1 VEAARR
7 ATADDLGVVT
17 DLARRGIAELE
28 PQRGGAVWVR
38 REARREPLE
47 PVFRRLLT
55 DDDHGLFVGT
65 IDGVVVGYAAVHRE
79 DVYPDGVLA
88 VIDDLYVEPDARA
101 VGVGEALMDE
111 LVAWAR
117 GHSCLG
123 IDALVL
129 PGNRESKNFFETF
142 GLTARAIVVHRSLDR
157 SDPT

>member
-1 VEAARR
+1 VEAARQ
-7 ATADDLGVVT
+7 ATTDDLGVVT
-17 DLARRGIAELE
+17 DLARQAIAELE

-65 IDGVVVGYAAVHRE
+65 IDQVIVGYAAVHRE
-79 DVYPDGVLA
+79 EVYPDGVLA
-88 VIDDLYVEPDARA
+88 VIDDLYVEPEGRA
-101 VGVGEALMDE
+101 VGVGEALMEE

-117 GHSCLG
+117 RRSCFG

-129 PGNRESKNFFETF
+129 PGNRASKNFFERF
-142 GLTARAIVVHRSLDR
+142 GLTARAIVVHRALVPP
-157 SDPT
+157 DPI